1 MNDLILALRKVL
13 ATNFALYLKTHQFH
27 WNVEGKNFTEYHEFW
42 STIYQDLFA
51 QSDVLAEFIRQEGE
65 YAPGSLSVYGEM
77 SDVRDEELYLPADAM
92 FKQFL
97 SDNAALIIL
106 YQKLYAVAEQN
117 KAYQISDF
125 CAQRLGA
132 HKKHAWM
139 ARSIIKA

>member
-77 SDVRDEELYLPADAM
+77 SDVRDEELYLPADGM
-92 FKQFL
+92 FRQFL

-106 YQKLYAVAEQN
+106 YQRLYDVAEQN

-132 HKKHAWM
+132 QKKHAWM
-139 ARSIIKA
+139 VRSILKD